1 MSPKK
6 NTFLKNIFSILII
19 FSLLFISSS
28 APSLDEEQKK
38 EDEPEMVVGYIS
50 VKFKINQG
58 MLTAPIKVGTPEQ
71 EINVVLDIGSPR
83 TWISDQAFKKDDS
96 SSYSDKG
103 ETESFTQYDFTY
115 SGKASTETFNLAE
128 KKLSEFKFLLANNLQ
143 NAKMQGALSLGHEY
157 DSKHK
162 SLVYEMSH
170 VCNTFYNMFLFK
182 FDENNEGELL
192 IGDIT
197 DDQKRKYQYINKCLF
212 LKGGSADDQIKWR
225 CEITQMFIGG
235 IEDFPTF
242 RDNMMEQTG
251 YYITKTDYNKLV
263 DINEPVVFETIF
275 DKIFVPK
282 ETMEYLKENY
292 LKNIVDNKKMC
303 QYNDN
308 GDNIRVTCTKEE
320 VSKLKRLNFVLSEKT
335 ALAFPSQA
343 LFACGNSDKCEF
355 LVQHDDKYSGFIFG
369 LPVFKLYHITFD
381 YNNRDLIFFG
391 KSDKYLVRIP
401 FNIGTS
407 ILTVIIWIL
416 IVAII
421 FMLLGLGVIYILRK
435 KNRKRQEIEEQ
446 IYEHF

>member
-1 MSPKK
+1 MSKK
-6 NTFLKNIFSILII
+6 LKINLFPFLII
-19 FSLLFISSS
+19 FSLLLISKC
-28 APSLDEEQKK
+28 APSLDEEEKK
-38 EDEPEMVVGYIS
+38 KDDEPEMVVGYIS
-50 VKFKINQG
+50 LKFKINQG
-58 MLTAPIKVGTPEQ
+58 MLIAPIKVGTPEQ
-71 EINVVLDIGSPR
+71 EINVVLDIGSSR
-83 TWISDQAFKKDDS
+83 TWISDQSFRKDDS

-103 ETESFTQYDFTY
+103 ETESFTQYDFTF
-115 SGKASTETFNLAE
+115 SGKASTETFTLGD
-128 KKLSEFKFLLANNLQ
+128 KKLNEFKFLLANNLQ
-143 NAKMQGALSLGHEY
+143 NVKMQGALSLGHEY
-157 DSKHK
+157 DSKHR

-197 DDQKRKYQYINKCLF
+197 DDQKRKYQYINKGLF
-212 LKGGSADDQIKWR
+212 LKGGSAQDQIKWR
-225 CEITQMFIGG
+225 CEITQIFIGG

-251 YYITKTDYNKLV
+251 YYVSKTDYNKLI
-263 DINEPVVFETIF
+263 DINEPVAFETIF
-275 DKIFVPK
+275 DKIYVPK
-282 ETMEYLKENY
+282 DIMEYLKENY
-292 LKNIVDNKKMC
+292 LKNIVDGKKMC

-308 GDNIRVTCTKEE
+308 DDTIKVSCSKEE

-335 ALAFPSQA
+335 ALAFPSQS
-343 LFACGNSDKCEF
+343 LFSCGNSDRSEF
-355 LVQHDDKYSGFIFG
+355 LVQHDDKYSGYIFG
-369 LPVFKLYHITFD
+369 LPVFKLYHITFH

-421 FMLLGLGVIYILRK
+421 FMLLGLGVIYILRR

>member
-1 MSPKK
+1 MSSKRNLLP
-6 NTFLKNIFSILII
+6 KNILSLLII
-19 FSLLFISSS
+19 STLLFISKS
-28 APSLDEEQKK
+28 APSLDEGEKK
-38 EDEPEMVVGYIS
+38 DDDPEMVVGYIS
-50 VKFKINQG
+50 LKFKVNQG
-58 MLTAPIKVGTPEQ
+58 MLVAPVKTGTPEQ
-71 EINVVLDIGSPR
+71 ELNLVLDIGSPR
-83 TWISDQAFKKDDS
+83 TWISDQSFKKEDS
-96 SSYSDKG
+96 STYSDKG
-103 ETESFTQYDFTY
+103 ETETFTQYDFTY
-115 SGKASTETFNLAE
+115 SGKASTETFTLAD

-143 NAKMQGALSLGHEY
+143 NVKMQGALSLGHEY

-225 CEITQMFIGG
+225 CEITQLFIGG

-251 YYITKTDYNKLV
+251 YYITKTDYNKLI

-275 DKIFVPK
+275 DKIYVPK
-282 ETMEYLKENY
+282 DTMEYLKENY
-292 LKNIVDNKKMC
+292 LKNFVDNKKLC

-308 GDNIRVTCTKEE
+308 
-320 VSKLKRLNFVLSEKT
+320 
-335 ALAFPSQA
+335 
-343 LFACGNSDKCEF
+343 SDRCEF
-355 LVQHDDKYSGFIFG
+355 LVQHDNKYSGYIFG

-401 FNIGTS
+401 FNLGTS

-421 FMLLGLGVIYILRK
+421 FMLLGLGVIYILRR

>member
-1 MSPKK
+1 
-6 NTFLKNIFSILII
+6 
-19 FSLLFISSS
+19 
-28 APSLDEEQKK
+28 
-38 EDEPEMVVGYIS
+38 
-50 VKFKINQG
+50 
-58 MLTAPIKVGTPEQ
+58 
-71 EINVVLDIGSPR
+71 
-83 TWISDQAFKKDDS
+83 
-96 SSYSDKG
+96 
-103 ETESFTQYDFTY
+103 
-115 SGKASTETFNLAE
+115 
-128 KKLSEFKFLLANNLQ
+128 
-143 NAKMQGALSLGHEY
+143 MQGALSLGHEY

-212 LKGGSADDQIKWR
+212 LKGGSANDQIKWR
-225 CEITQMFIGG
+225 CEITQIFIGG

-251 YYITKTDYNKLV
+251 YYISKTDYNKLIEV
-263 DINEPVVFETIF
+263 NEPVVFETIF
-275 DKIFVPK
+275 DKIYVPK
-282 ETMEYLKENY
+282 DTMEYLKENY

-308 GDNIRVTCTKEE
+308 GDNVKVSCTKEE

-335 ALAFPSQA
+335 ALAFPSQS
-343 LFACGNSDKCEF
+343 LFACGNSDRCEF
-355 LVQHDDKYSGFIFG
+355 LIQYDSKYPGYIFG
-369 LPVFKLYHITFD
+369 IPVFKLYHITFD

-401 FNIGTS
+401 FNLGTS

-421 FMLLGLGVIYILRK
+421 FMLLGLGVIYILRR

>member
-1 MSPKK
+1 MSSKRNLLP
-6 NTFLKNIFSILII
+6 KNILSLLII
-19 FSLLFISSS
+19 STLLFISKS
-28 APSLDEEQKK
+28 APSLDEGEKK
-38 EDEPEMVVGYIS
+38 DDDPEMVVGYIS
-50 VKFKINQG
+50 LKFKVNQG
-58 MLTAPIKVGTPEQ
+58 MLVAPVKTGTPEQ
-71 EINVVLDIGSPR
+71 ELNLVLDIGSPR
-83 TWISDQAFKKDDS
+83 TWISDQSFKKEDS
-96 SSYSDKG
+96 STYSDKG
-103 ETESFTQYDFTY
+103 ETETFTQYDFTY
-115 SGKASTETFNLAE
+115 SGKASTETFTLAD

-143 NAKMQGALSLGHEY
+143 NVKMQGALSLGHEY

-225 CEITQMFIGG
+225 CEITQLFIGG

-251 YYITKTDYNKLV
+251 YYITKTDYNKLI

-275 DKIFVPK
+275 DKIYVPK
-282 ETMEYLKENY
+282 DTMEYLKENY
-292 LKNIVDNKKMC
+292 LKNFVDNKKLC
-303 QYNDN
+303 QYND
-308 GDNIRVTCTKEE
+308 
-320 VSKLKRLNFVLSEKT
+320 LKRLNFVLSEKT
-335 ALAFPSQA
+335 ALAFPSQS
-343 LFACGNSDKCEF
+343 LFSCGNSDRCEF
-355 LVQHDDKYSGFIFG
+355 LVQHDNKYSGYIFG

-401 FNIGTS
+401 FNLGTS

-421 FMLLGLGVIYILRK
+421 FMLLGLGVIYILRR

>member
-1 MSPKK
+1 MSSMK
-6 NTFLKNIFSILII
+6 LKNILSFLI
-19 FSLLFISSS
+19 FTTLLFLSKT
-28 APSLDEEQKK
+28 APAIDEGEKK
-38 EDEPEMVVGYIS
+38 DDDPEMVVGYIS
-50 VKFKINQG
+50 LKFKINQG
-58 MLTAPIKVGTPEQ
+58 MLIAPVKAGTPEQ
-71 EINVVLDIGSPR
+71 EMNLVLDIGSPR
-83 TWISDQAFKKDDS
+83 TWISDQSFKKGDS
-96 SSYSDKG
+96 STYSDMG

-115 SGKASTETFNLAE
+115 SGKASTETFTLAD

-143 NAKMQGALSLGHEY
+143 NVKMQGALSLGHEY

-212 LKGGSADDQIKWR
+212 LKGGSANDQIKWR
-225 CEITQMFIGG
+225 CEITQIFIGG

-251 YYITKTDYNKLV
+251 YYISKTDYNKLIEV
-263 DINEPVVFETIF
+263 NEPVVFETIF
-275 DKIFVPK
+275 DKIYVPK
-282 ETMEYLKENY
+282 DTMEYLKENY

-308 GDNIRVTCTKEE
+308 GDNVKVSCTKEE

-335 ALAFPSQA
+335 ALAFPSQS
-343 LFACGNSDKCEF
+343 LFACGNSDRCEF
-355 LVQHDDKYSGFIFG
+355 LIQYDSKYPGYIFG
-369 LPVFKLYHITFD
+369 IPVFKLYHITFD

-401 FNIGTS
+401 FNLGTS

-416 IVAII
+416 IDTII
-421 FMLLGLGVIYILRK
+421 FMLLGLVVVYILRR

>member
-1 MSPKK
+1 MSPKEKK
-6 NTFLKNIFSILII
+6 NLFHILILL
-19 FSLLFISSS
+19 SLLFITKS
-28 APSLDEEQKK
+28 APSLDEGEKK
-38 EDEPEMVVGYIS
+38 DDDPEMVVGYIS
-50 VKFKINQG
+50 LKFKINQG
-58 MLTAPIKVGTPEQ
+58 MLIAPIKVGTPEQ
-71 EINVVLDIGSPR
+71 EMNVVLDIGSSR
-83 TWISDQAFKKDDS
+83 TWISDQSFRKEDS

-103 ETESFTQYDFTY
+103 ETESFTQYDFTF
-115 SGKASTETFNLAE
+115 SGKASTETFTLGD
-128 KKLSEFKFLLANNLQ
+128 KKLNEFKFLLANNLQ
-143 NAKMQGALSLGHEY
+143 NVKMQGALSLGHEY

-182 FDENNEGELL
+182 FNENDEGELL

-197 DDQKRKYQYINKCLF
+197 DDQKRKYQYINKGLF
-212 LKGGSADDQIKWR
+212 LKGGSPDDQIKWR
-225 CEITQMFIGG
+225 CEITQIFIGG

-251 YYITKTDYNKLV
+251 YYITKTDYNKMIE
-263 DINEPVVFETIF
+263 INEPVVFETIF
-275 DKIFVPK
+275 DKIYVPK
-282 ETMEYLKENY
+282 DTMEYLKENY

-308 GDNIRVTCTKEE
+308 DNTIKVTCTKEE
-320 VSKLKRLNFVLSEKT
+320 VSRLKRLNFVLSEKT
-335 ALAFPSQA
+335 ALAFPSQS
-343 LFACGNSDKCEF
+343 LFSCGNSDKCEF
-355 LVQHDDKYSGFIFG
+355 LIQHDDKYPGYIFG
-369 LPVFKLYHITFD
+369 IPVFKLYHITFD

-401 FNIGTS
+401 FNLGTS

-421 FMLLGLGVIYILRK
+421 FMLLGLGVIYILRR

>member
-1 MSPKK
+1 MSKK
-6 NTFLKNIFSILII
+6 LKINLFPFLII
-19 FSLLFISSS
+19 FSLLLISKC
-28 APSLDEEQKK
+28 APSLDEEEKK
-38 EDEPEMVVGYIS
+38 KDDEPEMVVGYIS
-50 VKFKINQG
+50 LKFKINQG
-58 MLTAPIKVGTPEQ
+58 MLIAPIKVGTPEQ
-71 EINVVLDIGSPR
+71 EINVVLDIGSSR
-83 TWISDQAFKKDDS
+83 TWISDQSFRKDDS

-103 ETESFTQYDFTY
+103 ETESFTQYDFTF
-115 SGKASTETFNLAE
+115 SGKASTETFTLGD
-128 KKLSEFKFLLANNLQ
+128 KKLNEFKFLLANNLQ
-143 NAKMQGALSLGHEY
+143 NVKMQGALSLGHEY
-157 DSKHK
+157 DSKHR

-197 DDQKRKYQYINKCLF
+197 DDQKRKYQYINKGLF
-212 LKGGSADDQIKWR
+212 LKGGSAQDQIKWR
-225 CEITQMFIGG
+225 CEITQIFIGG

-251 YYITKTDYNKLV
+251 YYVSKTDYNKLI

-275 DKIFVPK
+275 DKIYVPK
-282 ETMEYLKENY
+282 DIMEYLKENY
-292 LKNIVDNKKMC
+292 LKNIKMC

-308 GDNIRVTCTKEE
+308 DDTIKVSCSKEE

-335 ALAFPSQA
+335 ALAFPSQS
-343 LFACGNSDKCEF
+343 LFSCGNSDRCEF
-355 LVQHDDKYSGFIFG
+355 LVQHDDKYSGYIFG

-421 FMLLGLGVIYILRK
+421 FMLLGLGVIYILRR

>member
-1 MSPKK
+1 MSSMK
-6 NTFLKNIFSILII
+6 LKNILSFLI
-19 FSLLFISSS
+19 FTTLLFLSKS
-28 APSLDEEQKK
+28 APETDEVEKQ
-38 EDEPEMVVGYIS
+38 DDDTEMVVGYIS
-50 VKFKINQG
+50 LKFKINQG
-58 MLTAPIKVGTPEQ
+58 MLIAPVKAGTPEQ
-71 EINVVLDIGSPR
+71 EMNLVLDIGSPR
-83 TWISDQAFKKDDS
+83 TWISDQSFKKGDS
-96 SSYSDKG
+96 STYSDMG

-115 SGKASTETFNLAE
+115 SGKASTETFTLAD

-143 NAKMQGALSLGHEY
+143 NVKMQGALSLGHEY

-212 LKGGSADDQIKWR
+212 LKGGSANDQIKWR
-225 CEITQMFIGG
+225 CEITQIFIGG

-251 YYITKTDYNKLV
+251 YYISKTDYNKLIEV
-263 DINEPVVFETIF
+263 NEPVVFETIF
-275 DKIFVPK
+275 DKIYVPK
-282 ETMEYLKENY
+282 DTMEYLKENY

-308 GDNIRVTCTKEE
+308 GDNVKVSCTKEE

-335 ALAFPSQA
+335 ALAFPSQS
-343 LFACGNSDKCEF
+343 LFACGNSDRCEF
-355 LVQHDDKYSGFIFG
+355 LIQYDSKYPGYIFG
-369 LPVFKLYHITFD
+369 IPVFKLYHITFD

-401 FNIGTS
+401 FNLGTS

-421 FMLLGLGVIYILRK
+421 FMLLGLGVIYILRR